1 MDEQYIA
8 FLLLESMY
16 KSGKIN
22 KATYENVLKEKR
34 KYIEEKYYKGCDSMS
49 RVVLSDL
56 SYNKVVMPTNV
67 SKFDRNRERTIVFY
81 GRVST
86 DDE

>member
-34 KYIEEKYYKGCDSMS
+34 KYIEEKYNIDGNAFSLAVRPVISIDKCAIVKSGDGS
-49 RVVLSDL
+49 
-56 SYNKVVMPTNV
+56 P
-67 SKFDRNRERTIVFY
+67 SKPYEIEMN
-81 GRVST
+81 
-86 DDE
+86 